1 MRWFSILV
9 LAVALVAAGCGGGND
24 ESAATTETTVEET
37 TTSDTTT
44 SDETTT
50 DGSTDT
56 TDLSGILGDEDC
68 LALAS
73 VGATMAQ
80 AFSGASGSTDDNT
93 AELEAL
99 ADKVPD
105 EIKAD
110 VQVLARAFATYAD
123 KLKDI
128 GVEAGQTPSA
138 EQLQQLQTAIAS
150 LDQEELTA
158 ASQRIEAWSQGELH
172 RVRRPAARAL
182 LKLAASVRGATSGLT
197 NTFRT

>member
-1 MRWFSILV
+1 MRWLSVLV
-9 LAVALVAAGCGGGND
+9 VAVALVAAGCGGGND
-24 ESAATTETTVEET
+24 ESAASTETTTEET
-37 TTSDTTT
+37 TTSSDTTT

-110 VQVLARAFATYAD
+110 VQVLAQAFAD
-123 KLKDI
+123 
-128 GVEAGQTPSA
+128 
-138 EQLQQLQTAIAS
+138 
-150 LDQEELTA
+150 
-158 ASQRIEAWSQGELH
+158 
-172 RVRRPAARAL
+172 VRRQAQGHRRRGGSDAERAAAPAAPGCDRLVGPGGAHRCL
-182 LKLAASVRGATSGLT
+182 PAHRGVVAR
-197 NTFRT
+197 RTAPG